1 MVLFKTKHA
10 HARTAQQHRCLPS
23 HHHSHVSSS
32 RRRRSCRRR
41 IIIRMYHHHAV
52 VERAAMAWYQVTR
65 YRGLPILRPYGGLR
79 MLECAVAQ
87 QAWAWGKRRA
97 FQLMRR
103 WAADGCWVTVLPAKP
118 CGTVPSPNAPVHLKR
133 LAYLPAD
140 LPHRR
145 VIYPPEERLRMS
157 HIWHGDTNLQP

>member
-10 HARTAQQHRCLPS
+10 HARTAHQHLCLLS

-32 RRRRSCRRR
+32 RRRRACRRR

-52 VERAAMAWYQVTR
+52 VERAAMAWYKVTR
-65 YRGLPILRPYGGLR
+65 YRGLPILRSYGALR

-103 WAADGCWVTVLPAKP
+103 WAADGCWVQVLRGVRAGTFPHASWQTFAVLP
-118 CGTVPSPNAPVHLKR
+118 R
-133 LAYLPAD
+133 D

-145 VIYPPEERLRMS
+145 VAIEPPEERV
-157 HIWHGDTNLQP
+157 WTNWLLG

>member
-10 HARTAQQHRCLPS
+10 HARTAHQHRCLLS

-32 RRRRSCRRR
+32 RRRRACRRR

-65 YRGLPILRPYGGLR
+65 YLKHPPPILYGGHGGL
-79 MLECAVAQ
+79 MQLVGAVAQ
-87 QAWAWGKRRA
+87 QAWVWGKRRA

-103 WAADGCWVTVLPAKP
+103 WAADGSWVKVLLAIRVGTFPHALVHSFAVLPRD
-118 CGTVPSPNAPVHLKR
+118 V
-133 LAYLPAD
+133 
-140 LPHRR
+140 PHRR
-145 VIYPPEERLRMS
+145 VSIEPPEERLWRS
-157 HIWHGDTNLQP
+157 SLWYG